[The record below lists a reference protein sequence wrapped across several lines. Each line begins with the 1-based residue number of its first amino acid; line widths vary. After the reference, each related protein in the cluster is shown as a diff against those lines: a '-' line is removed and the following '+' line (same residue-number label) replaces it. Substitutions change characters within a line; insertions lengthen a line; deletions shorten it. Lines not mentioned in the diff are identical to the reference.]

1 MSGKRTN
8 LLLWLVIG
16 GSALLFFTVSLVA
29 LAVYFSDQEAPS
41 FSLSMSTNQVALLE
55 IEGAIFDS
63 QTFNQQLKDYGKR
76 SGVRAIVLRLNTPG
90 GGVAATQE
98 IYEAV
103 RKFRAETHKKV
114 IASMSSV
121 AASGGYYIACA
132 ADKVYANP
140 GTITG
145 SIGVIAEW
153 YNYADLLRWAK
164 MQDVVIKSGE
174 YKDAGNPARPLT
186 EAERA
191 YFQRLID
198 GLYGQFVAAVAT
210 SRKMPDDTVRKLAD
224 GRVYTGE
231 EAKRLGLIDEL
242 GTLQD
247 AIQAAAKMSGIEG
260 EPKIVTPAKRK
271 LSLLD
276 FLLGES
282 KAALPLPFAV
292 DPSQS
297 QIRFQYLWR

>member
-8 LLLWLVIG
+8 LLLWLVVG
-16 GSALLFFTVSLVA
+16 GSALLFFTVSLIA

-41 FSLSMSTNQVALLE
+41 FSLSTNQVALLE

-63 QTFNQQLKDYGKR
+63 QTFNQQLKDYGRR
-76 SGVRAIVLRLNTPG
+76 SGVRAVVVRLNTPG

-103 RKFRAETHKKV
+103 LRFRTETRKKV

-121 AASGGYYIACA
+121 AASGGYYVACA
-132 ADKVYANP
+132 TDRVYANP
-140 GTITG
+140 GSITG

-153 YNYADLLRWAK
+153 YNYGDLLRWAK
-164 MQDVVIKSGE
+164 IQDVVIKSGE

-198 GLYGQFVAAVAT
+198 GLYNQFVSAVVKN
-210 SRKMPDDTVRKLAD
+210 RKMPEGAVRKLAD

-231 EAKRLGLIDEL
+231 EAKQLGLIDDL

-247 AIQAAAKMSGIEG
+247 AIQAAARMSGIVG
-260 EPKIVTPAKRK
+260 EPKILTPPKRK
-271 LSLLD
+271 RSLLD

-282 KAALPLPFAV
+282 KAVIPIPFPV

>member
-16 GSALLFFTVSLVA
+16 GSALLFFTISLIA
-29 LAVYFSDQEAPS
+29 LAVYVSDQEGPS
-41 FSLSMSTNQVALLE
+41 FSLSTNQVALLE
-55 IEGAIFDS
+55 VEGAIFDS
-63 QTFNQQLKDYGKR
+63 QVFSQQLKDYGKR
-76 SGVRAIVLRLNTPG
+76 SGVRAVVLRLNTPG

-103 RKFRAETHKKV
+103 LKFRAETRKKV

-132 ADKVYANP
+132 ADRVYANP
-140 GTITG
+140 GSITG

-153 YNYADLLRWAK
+153 YNYGDLLRWAK

-198 GLYGQFVAAVAT
+198 GLYNQFVSAVVK
-210 SRKMPDDTVRKLAD
+210 SRKMPEAEVRKLAD

-231 EAKRLGLIDEL
+231 EAKSLGLIDEL

-247 AIQAAAKMSGIEG
+247 AMQAAARMSGIVG
-260 EPKIVTPAKRK
+260 EPKVLTPPKRK
-271 LSLLD
+271 FSLLD
-276 FLLGES
+276 LLLGDS
-282 KAALPLPFAV
+282 KAVIPIPFPV

>member
-16 GSALLFFTVSLVA
+16 GGALLFFTVSLVA

-55 IEGAIFDS
+55 VEGAIFDS

-103 RKFRAETHKKV
+103 RKFRAETRKKV

-153 YNYADLLRWAK
+153 YNYGDLLRWAK
-164 MQDVVIKSGE
+164 MQDVVIKSGD

-198 GLYGQFVAAVAT
+198 GLYSQFVAAVAT

-247 AIQAAAKMSGIEG
+247 AIQAAAKMSGIVG
-260 EPKIVTPAKRK
+260 EPKIITPAKRK

>member
-8 LLLWLVIG
+8 LLLWLVVG
-16 GSALLFFTVSLVA
+16 GSALLFFTVSLIA

-41 FSLSMSTNQVALLE
+41 FSLSTNQVALLE

-63 QTFNQQLKDYGKR
+63 QTFNQQLKDYGRR
-76 SGVRAIVLRLNTPG
+76 SGVRAVVVRLNTPG

-103 RKFRAETHKKV
+103 LRFRSETRKKV

-121 AASGGYYIACA
+121 AASGGYYVACA
-132 ADKVYANP
+132 TDRVYANP
-140 GTITG
+140 GSITG

-153 YNYADLLRWAK
+153 YNYGDLLRWAK
-164 MQDVVIKSGE
+164 IQDVVIKSGE

-198 GLYGQFVAAVAT
+198 GLYNQFVSAVVKN
-210 SRKMPDDTVRKLAD
+210 RKMPEGAVRKLAD

-231 EAKRLGLIDEL
+231 EAKQLGLIDDL

-247 AIQAAAKMSGIEG
+247 AIQAAARMSGIVG
-260 EPKIVTPAKRK
+260 EPKILTPPKRK

-282 KAALPLPFAV
+282 KAVIPIPFPV

>member
-8 LLLWLVIG
+8 LLLWLVVG
-16 GSALLFFTVSLVA
+16 GSALLFFTVSLIA

-41 FSLSMSTNQVALLE
+41 FSLSTNQVALLE
-55 IEGAIFDS
+55 IEGSIFDS
-63 QTFNQQLKDYGKR
+63 QTFNQQLKDYGRR
-76 SGVRAIVLRLNTPG
+76 SGVRAVVVRLNTPG

-103 RKFRAETHKKV
+103 LRFRTETRKKV

-121 AASGGYYIACA
+121 AASGGYYVACA
-132 ADKVYANP
+132 TDRVYANP
-140 GTITG
+140 GSITG

-153 YNYADLLRWAK
+153 YNYGDLLRWAK

-198 GLYGQFVAAVAT
+198 GLYNQFVSAVVKN
-210 SRKMPDDTVRKLAD
+210 RKMPEGAVRKLAD

-231 EAKRLGLIDEL
+231 EAKQLGLIDDL

-247 AIQAAAKMSGIEG
+247 AIQAAARMSGIVG
-260 EPKIVTPAKRK
+260 EPKILTPPKRK

-282 KAALPLPFAV
+282 KAVIPIPFPV

>member
-8 LLLWLVIG
+8 LLLWLVVG
-16 GSALLFFTVSLVA
+16 GSALLFFTVSLIA

-41 FSLSMSTNQVALLE
+41 FSLSTNQVALLE

-63 QTFNQQLKDYGKR
+63 QTFNQQLKDYGRR
-76 SGVRAIVLRLNTPG
+76 SGVRAVVVRLNTPG

-103 RKFRAETHKKV
+103 LRFRTETRKKV

-121 AASGGYYIACA
+121 AASGGYYVACA
-132 ADKVYANP
+132 TDRVYANP
-140 GTITG
+140 GSITG

-153 YNYADLLRWAK
+153 YNYGDLLRWAK
-164 MQDVVIKSGE
+164 IQDVVIKSGE

-198 GLYGQFVAAVAT
+198 GLYNQFVSAVVKN
-210 SRKMPDDTVRKLAD
+210 RKMPEGAVRKLAD

-231 EAKRLGLIDEL
+231 EAKQLGLIDDL

-247 AIQAAAKMSGIEG
+247 AIQAAARMSGIVG
-260 EPKIVTPAKRK
+260 EPKILTPPKRK

-282 KAALPLPFAV
+282 KAVIPIPFPV

>member
-1 MSGKRTN
+1 MSGRRTN

-16 GSALLFFTVSLVA
+16 GSALLFFTVSLIA
-29 LAVYFSDQEAPS
+29 LAVYFSDQEASS
-41 FSLSMSTNQVALLE
+41 FSFSTNQVALLE
-55 IEGAIFDS
+55 VEGPIFDS
-63 QTFNQQLKDYGKR
+63 QTFNQQLKDYGRR
-76 SGVRAIVLRLNTPG
+76 SSVRAVVLRLNTPG

-103 RKFRAETHKKV
+103 LRFRAETRKKV

-132 ADKVYANP
+132 ADRVYANP

-153 YNYADLLRWAK
+153 YNYGDLLRWAK
-164 MQDVVIKSGE
+164 LQDVVIKSGE

-198 GLYGQFVAAVAT
+198 GLYNQFVSAVARN
-210 SRKMPDDTVRKLAD
+210 RKMTDDVVRKLAD

-231 EAKRLGLIDEL
+231 EAKGLGLIDDL

-247 AIQAAAKMSGIEG
+247 AIQAAAKMSGIAG
-260 EPKIVTPAKRK
+260 EPKVVTPPKRK

-276 FLLGES
+276 FLFGES
-282 KAALPLPFAV
+282 KSVLSLPFPM

-297 QIRFQYLWR
+297 QIRFQYIWR

>member
-1 MSGKRTN
+1 MSAKRTN

-55 IEGAIFDS
+55 VEGAIFDS

-76 SGVRAIVLRLNTPG
+76 SGVRAIVVRLNTPG

-98 IYEAV
+98 IYETI
-103 RKFRAETHKKV
+103 RRFRAETHKKV

-153 YNYADLLRWAK
+153 YNYGDLLRWAK
-164 MQDVVIKSGE
+164 MQDIVIKSGE

-198 GLYGQFVAAVAT
+198 GLYSQFVAAVAT
-210 SRKMPDDTVRKLAD
+210 SRRMPEDAVRKLAD

-231 EAKRLGLIDEL
+231 EAKRLGLIDDL

-247 AIQAAAKMSGIEG
+247 AIQAAAKMSGIAG
-260 EPKIVTPAKRK
+260 EPKIITPSKRK

-276 FLLGES
+276 FLLGDS

>member
-8 LLLWLVIG
+8 LLLWLVVG
-16 GSALLFFTVSLVA
+16 GSALLFFTVSLIA

-41 FSLSMSTNQVALLE
+41 FSLSTNQVALLE

-63 QTFNQQLKDYGKR
+63 QTFNQQLKDYGRR
-76 SGVRAIVLRLNTPG
+76 SGVRAVVVRLNTPG

-103 RKFRAETHKKV
+103 LRFRSETRKKV

-121 AASGGYYIACA
+121 AASGGYYVACA
-132 ADKVYANP
+132 TDRVYANP
-140 GTITG
+140 GSITG

-153 YNYADLLRWAK
+153 YNYGDLLRWAK

-198 GLYGQFVAAVAT
+198 GLYNQFVSAVVKN
-210 SRKMPDDTVRKLAD
+210 RKMPEGAVRKLAD

-231 EAKRLGLIDEL
+231 EAKQLGLIDDL

-247 AIQAAAKMSGIEG
+247 AIQAAARMSGIVG
-260 EPKIVTPAKRK
+260 EPKILTPPKRK

-282 KAALPLPFAV
+282 KAVIPIPFPV

>member
-1 MSGKRTN
+1 MSGRRTN

-16 GSALLFFTVSLVA
+16 GGALLFFTVSLIA
-29 LAVYFSDQEAPS
+29 LAVYFSDQEASS
-41 FSLSMSTNQVALLE
+41 FSFSTNQVALLE
-55 IEGAIFDS
+55 VEGPIFDS
-63 QTFNQQLKDYGKR
+63 QTFNQQLKDYGRR
-76 SGVRAIVLRLNTPG
+76 SSVRAVVLRLNTPG

-103 RKFRAETHKKV
+103 LRFRAETRKKV

-132 ADKVYANP
+132 ADRVYANP

-153 YNYADLLRWAK
+153 YNYGDLLRWAK
-164 MQDVVIKSGE
+164 LQDVVIKSGE

-198 GLYGQFVAAVAT
+198 GLYNQFVSAVARN
-210 SRKMPDDTVRKLAD
+210 RKMTDDVVRKLAD

-231 EAKRLGLIDEL
+231 EAKGLGLIDDL

-247 AIQAAAKMSGIEG
+247 AIQAAAKMSGIAG
-260 EPKIVTPAKRK
+260 EPKVVTPPKRK

-276 FLLGES
+276 FLFGES
-282 KAALPLPFAV
+282 KSVLSLPFPM

-297 QIRFQYLWR
+297 QIRFQYIWR

>member
-8 LLLWLVIG
+8 LLLWLVVG
-16 GSALLFFTVSLVA
+16 GSALLFFTVSLIA

-41 FSLSMSTNQVALLE
+41 FSLSTNQVALLE

-63 QTFNQQLKDYGKR
+63 QTFNQQLKDYGRR
-76 SGVRAIVLRLNTPG
+76 SGVRAVVVRLNTPG

-103 RKFRAETHKKV
+103 LRFRTETRKKV
-114 IASMSSV
+114 ISSMSSV
-121 AASGGYYIACA
+121 AASGGYYVACA
-132 ADKVYANP
+132 TDRVYANP
-140 GTITG
+140 GSITG

-153 YNYADLLRWAK
+153 YNYGDLLRWAK

-198 GLYGQFVAAVAT
+198 GLYNQFVSAVVKN
-210 SRKMPDDTVRKLAD
+210 RKMPEGAVRKLAD

-231 EAKRLGLIDEL
+231 EAKQLGLIDDL

-247 AIQAAAKMSGIEG
+247 AIQAAARMSGIVG
-260 EPKIVTPAKRK
+260 EPKILTPPKRK
-271 LSLLD
+271 RSLLD

-282 KAALPLPFAV
+282 KAVIPIPFPV